1 MEFGTT
7 IEQGLNS
14 LYSEQLKK
22 GFRRLRFIDILEPEF
37 RRYYMEQNEEKSRLV
52 VGFSLSVI
60 VLAAV
65 VANMTGSDPMFTM
78 ESVALFV
85 MAPVLLCTLILSYS
99 NQRNI
104 YNIMLV
110 VCALV
115 IGVSGTMVNLHAS
128 EAGMSYYF
136 AAQTGWVFMVW
147 LVLGI
152 QFRVTARACLIIT
165 LTYMTAAVSAGLPT
179 DQLLFEGFMLGAVNL
194 IGSYS
199 AYQLEYS
206 ARQMFLESKLLAELA
221 ERDGLTSLYNRRS
234 FDQYSKRVWRQSRRE
249 RDQLTIM
256 MIDIDRFKDY
266 NDMYGHQAGDDAL
279 KEVAGIIGES
289 VQRPL
294 DMAARFGG
302 EEFSLILYG
311 PANSYGHDLPERL
324 RKQVEELSII
334 HEGAPETGYLTVSIG
349 VAIIHPGA
357 SRSLAGSIQM
367 ADQALYE
374 AKDSGRNRVVVG
386 ESGNTNVET
395 GQFRVRKYG

>member
-37 RRYYMEQNEEKSRLV
+37 RRYYLEQNAEKSRLV

-78 ESVALFV
+78 ESIALFV
-85 MAPVLLCTLILSYS
+85 MAPVLLCTLVLSYS

-104 YNIMLV
+104 YNIMV
-110 VCALV
+110 VVSALV

-136 AAQTGWVFMVW
+136 AAQTGWIFMVW

-152 QFRVTARACLIIT
+152 QFQTTARVCLIIT

-279 KEVAGIIGES
+279 KQVAGIIGES

>member
-7 IEQGLNS
+7 FEQGLNS

-37 RRYYMEQNEEKSRLV
+37 RGYHLEKNAQKSRLAI
-52 VGFSLSVI
+52 GFSLSII

-65 VANMTGSDPMFTM
+65 FANIIGSDPMFAM

-85 MAPVLLCTLILSYS
+85 MAPVLLCTLVLSYS
-99 NQRNI
+99 NQRNV
-104 YNIMLV
+104 YNIMIV
-110 VCALV
+110 ASALV
-115 IGVSGTMVNLHAS
+115 IGISGTMVNLQAS
-128 EAGMSYYF
+128 AAGMSYYF
-136 AAQTGWVFMVW
+136 AAQTGWIFMVW

-152 QFRVTARACLIIT
+152 QFRATSAVCIIIT
-165 LTYMTAAVSAGLPT
+165 LTYMTAAISAGLPV
-179 DQLLFEGFMLGAVNL
+179 DELLFEGFMLGAVNL
-194 IGSYS
+194 IGGYS
-199 AYQLEYS
+199 AYQLEYN
-206 ARQMFLESKLLAELA
+206 ARKTFLESKLLAELA

-266 NDMYGHQAGDDAL
+266 NDIYGHQAGDDAL
-279 KEVAGIIGES
+279 KQVAEIISES

-324 RKQVEELSII
+324 RKRVEELAIM
-334 HEGAPETGYLTVSIG
+334 HEAAPETGYLTVSIG

>member
-37 RRYYMEQNEEKSRLV
+37 RRYYLEQNAEKSRLV

-78 ESVALFV
+78 ESIALFV
-85 MAPVLLCTLILSYS
+85 MAPVLLCTLVLSYS

-104 YNIMLV
+104 YNIMV
-110 VCALV
+110 VVSALV
-115 IGVSGTMVNLHAS
+115 IGVSGTMVYLHAI

-136 AAQTGWVFMVW
+136 AAQTGWIFMVW

-152 QFRVTARACLIIT
+152 QFQTTARVCLIIT

-279 KEVAGIIGES
+279 KQVAGIIGES

>member
-7 IEQGLNS
+7 IEQGLKS
-14 LYSEQLKK
+14 VYSEQLKK
-22 GFRRLRFIDILEPEF
+22 GFRRLRFIDFLEPEF
-37 RRYYMEQNEEKSRLV
+37 NSYYLEQNSQKSRLV
-52 VGFSLSVI
+52 VGFSLVVI

-65 VANMTGSDPMFTM
+65 VANISGSDPMFTM
-78 ESVALFV
+78 ESIALFV
-85 MAPVLLCTLILSYS
+85 MAPVLLCTLIFSYT
-99 NQRNI
+99 NQRNV
-104 YNIMLV
+104 YNIMV
-110 VCALV
+110 MFSALV

-128 EAGMSYYF
+128 AAGMSYYF
-136 AAQTGWVFMVW
+136 AAQTGWLFMVW

-152 QFRVTARACLIIT
+152 NFRVAARVCLVIT
-165 LTYMTAAVSAGLPT
+165 LTYMAAAVSVGLPI
-179 DQLLFEGFMLGAVNL
+179 DQLLYEGFMLGAVNL

-199 AYQLEYS
+199 SYQLEHS
-206 ARQMFLESKLLAELA
+206 ARQTFLESKLLAELA

-279 KEVAGIIGES
+279 KQVAGIIGES

-302 EEFSLILYG
+302 EEFALILYG

-324 RKQVEELSII
+324 RKQVEALSIM
-334 HEGAPETGYLTVSIG
+334 HEAAPETGYLTVSIG

-395 GQFRVRKYG
+395 GQFRVRKFG